1 MNFHIGIISHKRPHN
16 VQKMQELVGQE
27 VTWYVEHGE
36 HEEYLAKGA
45 NRIATTRGL
54 VNARNM
60 VLTNAFAEN
69 KTAVMLDDDLKKIEM
84 GGEYNGKKI
93 ALEITV
99 KEALQ
104 YIYQSLQTSP
114 FYLAGTAPTPNL
126 FYCEPKKPFSYTHFI
141 GGWLMMIRPHDQ
153 PLHFDS
159 ALRTKEDYDYTLQH
173 IKRFGGALRC
183 NTILATFEHYTN
195 KGGVV
200 EYRTPEIEQQSI
212 KRLKEK
218 WGRIIQDNPKRPNEI
233 LIKIPRIKS

>member
-16 VQKMQELVGQE
+16 VQKMQELVGKE
-27 VTWYVEHGE
+27 VVWYVGQGE
-36 HEEYLAKGA
+36 VGDYIDAGAKGA
-45 NRIATTRGL
+45 
-54 VNARNM
+54 VNAGGLIEARN
-60 VLTNAFAEN
+60 LILADAFKQN
-69 KTAVMLDDDLKKIEM
+69 KIAVMLDDDLKKIEM

-93 ALEITV
+93 ALEITF

-104 YIYQSLQTSP
+104 YIYQSLQASP
-114 FYLAGTAPTPNL
+114 FHLAGTAPTPNL

-141 GGWLMMIRPHDQ
+141 GGWFMMIRPHEQ

-159 ALRTKEDYDYTLQH
+159 TLRTKEDYDYTLQH

-200 EYRTPEIEQQSI
+200 EYRTPEVEQASI

-218 WGRIIQDNPKRPNEI
+218 WGKIIQDNPKRPNEI
-233 LIKIPRIKS
+233 LIKMPRIKS